1 MPVTVSLHLPVRR
14 QALCR
19 MPDVWAE
26 DLTQTINTCMN
37 PIILQDAFSANPQTA
52 LGRKLRRTL
61 SLEEVLASQGE

>member
-1 MPVTVSLHLPVRR
+1 
-14 QALCR
+14 